1 MTAAWYLRA
10 RQYLATV
17 QWWVSITGY
26 DHDDKSFNN
35 RAYLLYLVL
44 FFGVWGLAVLGLVT
58 SAAAQGLL
66 LLAPDSPV
74 ALSAELAVAALLAW
88 WLWSLW
94 GAARR
99 SPLSLT
105 PEDAVLVCLTPIPR
119 PAVVFAWLAGAWFT
133 SGVFFWGLA
142 VMLGFAQAE
151 IITGGKDFWRDL
163 HLYLA
168 AGIRFLLPVAV
179 AQFGMLAAAWGLG
192 ALRLQ
197 GGRVLRGLAWLPL
210 GLALLLVL
218 NLIFPELQMYLGW
231 LALPIRLPVLAG
243 AGLGSSLAGWAAAL
257 SLAGLG
263 TLGLGLAAR
272 RFNLSR
278 AAQETKK
285 TSTLAAATLLGDRQL
300 MDSIKLKQRLR
311 SGGRTSLAALPGA
324 RVLIWKAV
332 VRAMRGLSAGAIFD
346 WVLIFLLTLGAA
358 LAPDWGSRVIA
369 LLFWAARLNERLTE
383 ELRADL
389 NQWGIFQSLPLRV
402 RPRLLAEM
410 APTAGLVLLVGWL
423 GLLTANLTGLSAAGW
438 EIALLL
444 PFAVVSAAYA
454 GMYDTLRQAKSDHL
468 LAGSVPAPGFVAV
481 LLTGLSLALL
491 VGLVVFFRVSLF
503 GVLPALLAGILAAA
517 VLVSMAE
524 RSFRRLGR

>member
-35 RAYLLYLVL
+35 RAYLIYLVL

-66 LLAPDSPV
+66 LLAPDAPV

-94 GAARR
+94 GAARH

-105 PEDAVLVCLTPIPR
+105 PEDAVLVCLTPISR
-119 PAVVFAWLAGAWFT
+119 PAVVFAWLPGAWFT

-168 AGIRFLLPVAV
+168 AGGRFLFPIAV
-179 AQFGMLAAAWGLG
+179 TQFGMLSAAWGLG

-197 GGRVLRGLAWLPL
+197 GGGVLRSLAWLPL
-210 GLALLLVL
+210 GLAFLLVL
-218 NLIFPELQMYLGW
+218 NLIFPELQIYLGW
-231 LALPIRLPVLAG
+231 LALPVRLPVLAG
-243 AGLGSSLAGWAAAL
+243 AGLGGNLAGWAAAL
-257 SLAGLG
+257 SWAGLG
-263 TLGLGLAAR
+263 TLGLWLAAR

-278 AAQETKK
+278 AAQETEKA
-285 TSTLAAATLLGDRQL
+285 STLAAATLLGDRQL
-300 MDSIKLKQRLR
+300 IDSIKLKQRLH
-311 SGGRTSLAALPGA
+311 SGGRTTLAAVPGA
-324 RVLIWKAV
+324 RVLIWKAA
-332 VRAMRGLSAGAIFD
+332 VRAARRLSAGVIFE

-358 LAPDWGSRVIA
+358 LAPDWGSRAIA
-369 LLFWAARLNERLTE
+369 LLFWMARLTERLTE

-389 NQWGIFQSLPLRV
+389 NLWSIFQSLPLRA
-402 RPRLLAEM
+402 RPRLVAEA
-410 APTAGLVLLVGWL
+410 APTAGLMLLVGWL
-423 GLLTANLTGLSAAGW
+423 GLLTAHLTGLSATGW
-438 EIALLL
+438 EMAVLL

-468 LAGSVPAPGFVAV
+468 LAGSVPTPGFVAV
-481 LLTGLSLALL
+481 LLTGLSLAMLI
-491 VGLVVFFRVSLF
+491 GLVVFFRGSLF
-503 GVLPALLAGILAAA
+503 GVLPALLAGILAGIG
-517 VLVSMAE
+517 LVSIAE
-524 RSFRRLGR
+524 RSYTQLGR